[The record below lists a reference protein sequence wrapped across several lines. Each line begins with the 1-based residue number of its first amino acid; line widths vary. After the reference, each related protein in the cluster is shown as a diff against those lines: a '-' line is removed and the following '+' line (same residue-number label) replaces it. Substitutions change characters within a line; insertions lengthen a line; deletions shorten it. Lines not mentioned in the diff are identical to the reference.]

1 MTQSSR
7 SRTKIERNKH
17 GHFEEQLRMSQS
29 ELVGLWVTHM
39 DFLVVLF
46 VAFMSATSA
55 FVIVAN
61 IKGKDLSSP
70 ACRLVRW
77 LYVVASV
84 FFLVF
89 MGKVA
94 ESILNLRGQMFAANM
109 EWYNA
114 VYEPQ
119 FILPLILVIG
129 FVVAVSLVVGS
140 LWYLRSVRKESDS

>member
-1 MTQSSR
+1 
-7 SRTKIERNKH
+7 
-17 GHFEEQLRMSQS
+17 MSQS

-94 ESILNLRGQMFAANM
+94 ESILNLRGQMLAANM
-109 EWYNA
+109 EWYNV

-129 FVVAVSLVVGS
+129 FIVAVSLVVGS
-140 LWYLRSVRKESDS
+140 LWYLRFVREESDS

>member
-1 MTQSSR
+1 
-7 SRTKIERNKH
+7 
-17 GHFEEQLRMSQS
+17 
-29 ELVGLWVTHM
+29 M

-109 EWYNA
+109 EWYNV